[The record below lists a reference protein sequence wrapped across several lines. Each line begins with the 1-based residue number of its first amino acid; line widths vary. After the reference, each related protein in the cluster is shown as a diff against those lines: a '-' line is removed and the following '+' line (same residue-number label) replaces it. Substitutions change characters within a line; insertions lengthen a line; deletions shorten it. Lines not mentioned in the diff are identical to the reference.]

1 MKKIIAGIVSFVAS
15 YGMIYYL
22 VMPTLQN
29 YPRLDRMAQRFE
41 YTDEALWLFIFLSL
55 WLFYWQWEQRKLWNI
70 YLYLFYSC
78 YFLLL
83 FIMLFTKA
91 RAYHSFNLNPFEL
104 YLNNGQQII
113 ELILNTD
120 YFIPLGCLYGLRA
133 KPVEAALIALIT
145 IIGIETIQYV
155 FYIGTFDIWDIFTNF
170 AGCMLGYFIS
180 TLIKK
185 RMNNLVRI

>member
-1 MKKIIAGIVSFVAS
+1 MKKTIAGIVSFIAS
-15 YGMIYYL
+15 FGMVYYL

-29 YPRLDRMAQRFE
+29 YPRLDAMAQRFE
-41 YTDEALWLFIFLSL
+41 YTDEALWVFIFLSL

-91 RAYHSFNLNPFEL
+91 RAYHSFNLDPFEL
-104 YLNNGQQII
+104 YLNNRQQII
-113 ELILNTD
+113 ELILNTA
-120 YFIPLGCLYGLRA
+120 YFIPLGCLYGFRA
-133 KPVEAALIALIT
+133 KPMEAALIALIT

-155 FYIGTFDIWDIFTNF
+155 FYIGTFDIWDIITNF
-170 AGCMLGYFIS
+170 TGCVIGYQ
-180 TLIKK
+180 LCRLLK
-185 RMNNLVRI
+185 RRLK

>member
-1 MKKIIAGIVSFVAS
+1 MSLVLS
-15 YGMIYYL
+15 YGMVYTL

-29 YPRLDRMAQRFE
+29 YPRLARMAQRFE

-55 WLFYWQWEQRKLWNI
+55 WLFYWQWEQKKMWNT

-113 ELILNTD
+113 ELLLNVG

-133 KPVEAALIALIT
+133 SKVEAAVIALTT

-155 FYIGTFDIWDIFTNF
+155 FYIGTFDIWDILTNF
-170 AGCMLGYFIS
+170 VGCMLGYLFCIHV
-180 TLIKK
+180 KK
-185 RMNNLVRI
+185 RMA

>member
-1 MKKIIAGIVSFVAS
+1 MKKIIAGIVSFILS
-15 YGMIYYL
+15 YGMVYYL

-29 YPRLDRMAQRFE
+29 YPRLARMAQRFE
-41 YTDEALWLFIFLSL
+41 YTDEALWVFIFLSL
-55 WLFYWQWEQRKLWNI
+55 WLFYWQWEQRRLWNI

-91 RAYHSFNLNPFEL
+91 RAYHSFNMNPFEL
-104 YLNNGQQII
+104 FLNNEQQVV
-113 ELILNTD
+113 ELLLNIG

-133 KPVEAALIALIT
+133 KPLEAAVIALIT

-155 FYIGTFDIWDIFTNF
+155 FYIGTFDIWDIITNF
-170 AGCMLGYFIS
+170 TGCIIGYLFS
-180 TLIKK
+180 LQNKK
-185 RMNNLVRI
+185 RIV

>member
-1 MKKIIAGIVSFVAS
+1 MKKIIAGVVSLLLS
-15 YGMIYYL
+15 YGMVYTL

-29 YPRLDRMAQRFE
+29 YPRLARMAQRFE

-55 WLFYWQWEQRKLWNI
+55 WLFYWQWEQRKLWSI

-113 ELILNTD
+113 ELLLNIG

-133 KPVEAALIALIT
+133 SKVEAAVIALTT

-155 FYIGTFDIWDIFTNF
+155 FYIGTFDIWDIFSN
-170 AGCMLGYFIS
+170 AVGCVIGYF
-180 TLIKK
+180 LCIKFK
-185 RMNNLVRI
+185 ERLA

>member
-1 MKKIIAGIVSFVAS
+1 MKKLAAGVLSVILS
-15 YGMIYYL
+15 YGMVYYL

-29 YPRLDRMAQRFE
+29 YPRIDRMAQRFAF
-41 YTDEALWLFIFLSL
+41 TDEVLWVFIFLSL
-55 WLFYWQWEQRKLWNI
+55 WLFYWQWEQRRWWNS

-104 YLNNGQQII
+104 YLNNWQQIS
-113 ELILNTD
+113 ELLLNTG
-120 YFIPLGCLYGLRA
+120 YFVPLGVLYGLRA
-133 KPVEAALIALIT
+133 KRLEAAVIALIT

-155 FYIGTFDIWDIFTNF
+155 FYIGTFDIWDILTNF
-170 AGCMLGYFIS
+170 IGCMIGYQICL
-180 TLIKK
+180 LIKK
-185 RMNNLVRI
+185 RLH

>member
-1 MKKIIAGIVSFVAS
+1 MKKIIAGIISFVLS
-15 YGMIYYL
+15 YGMVYYL

-29 YPRLDRMAQRFE
+29 YPRLSSMAQRFE
-41 YTDEALWLFIFLSL
+41 FTDEVLWAFIFLSL

-70 YLYLFYSC
+70 YMYLFYSC

-104 YLNNGQQII
+104 YLNNGQQIT
-113 ELILNTD
+113 ELILNTG
-120 YFIPLGCLYGLRA
+120 YFIPLGCLYGMRA
-133 KPVEAALIALIT
+133 KPLEAAVIALVT

-155 FYIGTFDIWDIFTNF
+155 FYIGTFDIWDIITNF
-170 AGCMLGYFIS
+170 TGCVIGYLMCIQ
-180 TLIKK
+180 IKK
-185 RMNNLVRI
+185 RMV

>member
-1 MKKIIAGIVSFVAS
+1 
-15 YGMIYYL
+15 
-22 VMPTLQN
+22 
-29 YPRLDRMAQRFE
+29 
-41 YTDEALWLFIFLSL
+41 
-55 WLFYWQWEQRKLWNI
+55 
-70 YLYLFYSC
+70 
-78 YFLLL
+78 
-83 FIMLFTKA
+83 MLFTKA
-91 RAYHSFNLNPFEL
+91 QAYHSFNLNPFEL

-113 ELILNTD
+113 ELILNTA

-133 KPVEAALIALIT
+133 KPMEAALIALVT

>member
-1 MKKIIAGIVSFVAS
+1 
-15 YGMIYYL
+15 
-22 VMPTLQN
+22 
-29 YPRLDRMAQRFE
+29 
-41 YTDEALWLFIFLSL
+41 
-55 WLFYWQWEQRKLWNI
+55 
-70 YLYLFYSC
+70 
-78 YFLLL
+78 
-83 FIMLFTKA
+83 MLFTKA
-91 RAYHSFNLNPFEL
+91 QAYHSFNLNPFEL

-113 ELILNTD
+113 ELILNTA

-133 KPVEAALIALIT
+133 KPVEAALIALVT